1 MKFLMKMKSGRSCLI
16 LLLFVSF
23 CGGAIEETLPPIE
36 TTTTSST
43 TTDPKP
49 IVLEVVNCIYDNP
62 GDKTLGISNGYRFS
76 VQIVGYAMNGIVDN
90 KDFFAQFQKYSV
102 SGTYDDKTFYGEFD
116 GITLTLTGPPQAI
129 VIGCI
134 LGFK

>member
-1 MKFLMKMKSGRSCLI
+1 MKSGRSCLI

-23 CGGAIEETLPPIE
+23 CGGTTEETLPPIE
-36 TTTTSST
+36 TSTSISTSTSNT
-43 TTDPKP
+43 TTDTKP
-49 IVLEVVNCIYDNP
+49 IVLEVINCSYDNP